1 MGNIK
6 GLFHLK
12 RFCSALAFAVCVTS
26 QLHYKLIPVNKT
38 KFTIEH
44 LHNCRRVINSPSYS
58 SLYLF
63 AKPQLNEIVKSVL
76 LTLKKLI

>member
-26 QLHYKLIPVNKT
+26 KLHYKLIPVNKIE
-38 KFTIEH
+38 FTIEH
-44 LHNCRRVINSPSYS
+44 FHNCR
-58 SLYLF
+58 
-63 AKPQLNEIVKSVL
+63 VL
-76 LTLKKLI
+76 LILQVTVAYICSQNLS